1 MVTPYTLGYIRNE
14 AAEAKLYQIGPIFL
28 QKRGGLYISEQ
39 AFFWGVTSVTFL
51 GPGNGLS
58 KMRGVFQKGGGI
70 LCFEVFF

>member
-1 MVTPYTLGYIRNE
+1 MELPRPNYT
-14 AAEAKLYQIGPIFL
+14 KLDPFFL
-28 QKRGGLYISEQ
+28 QRGGLYISEQ
-39 AFFWGVTSVTFL
+39 GFFFGVMSVTFL